1 MNEPREKPLR
11 VEPQE
16 SALDWAH
23 ATGATAPLLKELQVR
38 SERRHRRR
46 RSAWVGAAVALVAVG
61 LFWNIRSP
69 LSSVAPHES
78 KPGLVLQPAQRHLP
92 DGTVVD
98 LREGSELTSVFSNSE
113 RSVVLSGEAHFSVAK
128 DAARPFVVRA
138 GGVAVRAVGTAFNVK
153 VVRTVVTVTVT
164 EGVVSLAAPLPGS
177 EDVTASPTL
186 LEAGQ
191 HAVLAPAIPVDITTP
206 AAGSVAAL
214 LAWRVPRLEFSATPL
229 REAVELFNRHSST
242 RLAIAEASL
251 GSIQV
256 SGIVRADNPRAL
268 VELLSANYDV
278 VAHAAADGSLV
289 LARTR

>member
-138 GGVAVRAVGTAFNVK
+138 GGVAVRAVGTAFNVL
-153 VVRTVVTVTVT
+153 RHDGRITVTVERGKVDVRA
-164 EGVVSLAAPLPGS
+164 EGPRGNVRLGAGDQYAAREGGQAYQVAKIDPAVISAWRSGRAVYTNATLSEVASDLSRYYGRPIVVNDAETGALRFSGILKI
-177 EDVTASPTL
+177 ENQMTTL
-186 LEAGQ
+186 RRLEA
-191 HAVLAPAIPVDITTP
+191 LLPVVVVEN
-206 AAGSVAAL
+206 ANEV
-214 LAWRVPRLEFSATPL
+214 RLQRGTSK
-229 REAVELFNRHSST
+229 
-242 RLAIAEASL
+242 
-251 GSIQV
+251 
-256 SGIVRADNPRAL
+256 
-268 VELLSANYDV
+268 
-278 VAHAAADGSLV
+278 
-289 LARTR
+289 